1 MAHRI
6 YLKPRECAILLG
18 VTAEYIVGEIKDGRL
33 TAMVH
38 ETKEGRV
45 RYRVDVEDWRLYV
58 VTHWPRK
65 MAS

>member
-33 TAMVH
+33 PAHTR
-38 ETKEGRV
+38 T

>member
-33 TAMVH
+33 PAHTR
-38 ETKEGRV
+38 TTTEGRV